1 MFFEMTELKQL
12 YGRRIVPFRAY
23 RFTRGADMNKHSFRR
38 ISTSL
43 CLGLALG
50 LIIAVAPAHA
60 SHPEGVLSIDYDGVA
75 IKGYDPVA
83 YFTAGKAIKGSEEF
97 AYEWL
102 GTKWL
107 FASAENRQRFVAD
120 PMSFAPQY
128 GGYCSAVHL
137 VAPGK
142 ADINPTAWRIVD
154 KQLYIFYAEKEA
166 VSQYGEHTP
175 SNDSEVTWDQ
185 VKSGLAQ

>member
-1 MFFEMTELKQL
+1 
-12 YGRRIVPFRAY
+12 
-23 RFTRGADMNKHSFRR
+23 MNKHSFRR
-38 ISTSL
+38 IATSL
-43 CLGLALG
+43 YLGLALG
-50 LIIAVAPAHA
+50 LAIIVVPAHA
-60 SHPEGVLSIDYDGVA
+60 NHPEGVLNIDYDGVA

-83 YFTAGKAIKGSEEF
+83 YFTAGQAVKGSEDF

-102 GTKWL
+102 GVKWL
-107 FASAENRQRFVAD
+107 FASAENQQRFAAD
-120 PMSFAPQY
+120 PMSYAPQY
-128 GGYCSAVHL
+128 GGYCSTVHL

-166 VSQYGEHTP
+166 VGKYGEHTP

-185 VKSGLAQ
+185 VKAGLAQ

>member
-1 MFFEMTELKQL
+1 
-12 YGRRIVPFRAY
+12 
-23 RFTRGADMNKHSFRR
+23 MNKHSFHR

-50 LIIAVAPAHA
+50 LVVAVAPAHA
-60 SHPEGVLSIDYDGVA
+60 SHPEGVLNIDYDGVA

-83 YFTAGKAIKGSEEF
+83 YFAAGRAVKGSEEF

-120 PMSFAPQY
+120 PMSYAPQY
-128 GGYCSAVHL
+128 GGYCSTVHL

-154 KQLYIFYAEKEA
+154 EQLYIFYEEKEA
-166 VSQYGEHTP
+166 VSQYGEQPP
-175 SNDSEVTWDQ
+175 SNDSDVTWDQ

>member
-1 MFFEMTELKQL
+1 
-12 YGRRIVPFRAY
+12 
-23 RFTRGADMNKHSFRR
+23 MNKHAFHR
-38 ISTSL
+38 ISTSV

-60 SHPEGVLSIDYDGVA
+60 SHPTGVLNIDYDGLA

-83 YFTAGKAIKGSEEF
+83 YFTAGRAVKGSEEF

-120 PMSFAPQY
+120 PMSYAPQY

-137 VAPGK
+137 MEPGK

-154 KQLYIFYAEKEA
+154 EQLFIFYAEEEA
-166 VSQYGEHTP
+166 VSQYGEQPP
-175 SNDSEVTWDQ
+175 SDDSEVTWDQ
-185 VKSGLAQ
+185 VKTGLAQ

>member
-1 MFFEMTELKQL
+1 
-12 YGRRIVPFRAY
+12 
-23 RFTRGADMNKHSFRR
+23 MNKHSFHR
-38 ISTSL
+38 ISISL

-50 LIIAVAPAHA
+50 LTIVAAPARA
-60 SHPEGVLSIDYDGVA
+60 DHPEGVLNSDYEGVA

-83 YFTAGKAIKGSEEF
+83 YFAAGRAIKGSEEF

-102 GTKWL
+102 GVNWL
-107 FASAENRQRFVAD
+107 FASAENQRRFAAD
-120 PMSFAPQY
+120 PMSYAPQY

-154 KQLYIFYAEKEA
+154 EQLYIFYAE
-166 VSQYGEHTP
+166 Q
-175 SNDSEVTWDQ
+175 
-185 VKSGLAQ
+185 

>member
-1 MFFEMTELKQL
+1 
-12 YGRRIVPFRAY
+12 
-23 RFTRGADMNKHSFRR
+23 MNKHSFHR

-50 LIIAVAPAHA
+50 LAVAAAPVHA
-60 SHPEGVLSIDYDGVA
+60 RHPTGVLDSDYDGVA

-83 YFTAGKAIKGSEEF
+83 YFAAGRAVKGSQEF

-128 GGYCSAVHL
+128 GGYCSSVHL

-154 KQLYIFYAEKEA
+154 EQLYIFYAEKEA
-166 VSQYGEHTP
+166 VSQYGEQP
-175 SNDSEVTWDQ
+175 QSNDSDVTWEQ